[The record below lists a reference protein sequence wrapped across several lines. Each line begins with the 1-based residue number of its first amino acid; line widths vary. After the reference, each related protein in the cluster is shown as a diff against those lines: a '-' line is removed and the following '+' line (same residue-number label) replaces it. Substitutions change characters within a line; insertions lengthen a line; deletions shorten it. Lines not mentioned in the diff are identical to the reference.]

1 MFKAKFIISA
11 IAAAVLTAG
20 TGTAVYAYYNNSS
33 TSGIAVP
40 DFVGSDKATV
50 ENWIEKYDN
59 EDQVQLVY
67 DYSEDVEVD
76 IVMEQSLEEGTV
88 LEADDTLQLT
98 LSLGPDEKALFEL
111 PDFTGKKRAEIEEWF
126 NKYHFTAVTYT
137 YEAVEDA
144 SIEKDTFISMTPEA
158 GKEVLRTDA
167 VEVKLVTDEIT
178 VPDLATMSRD
188 DIQAWGDKWGVTI
201 SFEEEESEMLQDGAI
216 ASVSAANGAIVK
228 RGDTIVVKIAKH
240 VDRPQS
246 EEAIQQTTTQQQTD
260 ANAGADAGSGSGATS
275 NNGGTNDDSSG
286 GGSQT
291 TVTNACPIL
300 QEYLMRAYGD
310 SENEIKTNFQVFID
324 RGCKIT
330 FDKVQ
335 TDERPGL
342 IQYSI
347 TSEDGNSA
355 YAVINIPQ

>member
-178 VPDLATMSRD
+178 VPDLATMSRE

-201 SFEEEESEMLQDGAI
+201 AFEEQESEMLQDGAI

-228 RGDTIVVKIAKH
+228 RGDTITVKIAKH
-240 VDRPQS
+240 VDRPIDQ
-246 EEAIQQTTTQQQTD
+246 EAQQQTTTNQQTD
-260 ANAGADAGSGSGATS
+260 TNSNANAGS
-275 NNGGTNDDSSG
+275 SSG
-286 GGSQT
+286 GGQT
-291 TVTNACPIL
+291 TDNTTPSTPAPTNLCPSSIP
-300 QEYLMRAYGD
+300 QF
-310 SENEIKTNFQVFID
+310 S
-324 RGCKIT
+324 
-330 FDKVQ
+330 
-335 TDERPGL
+335 RPGNVDQVKASFGD
-342 IQYSI
+342 IEGKGCVISYNTISDRDQPTGYVKGSY
-347 TSEDGNSA
+347 TVTGADGNSA
-355 YAVINIPQ
+355 SVTVNWWE

>member
-1 MFKAKFIISA
+1 MFKAKLIISA

-20 TGTAVYAYYNNSS
+20 TGTAVYAYYNNNS

-50 ENWIEKYDN
+50 ENWIEKYDT

-67 DYSEDVEVD
+67 DYSEEVEVD

-88 LEADDTLQLT
+88 LESDDTLQLT

-111 PDFTGKKRAEIEEWF
+111 PDFTGKKKAEIEEWF

-158 GKEVLRTDA
+158 GNEVLRTDA
-167 VEVKLVTDEIT
+167 IEVKLVTDEIT
-178 VPDLATMSRD
+178 VPDLATMSRE

-228 RGDTIVVKIAKH
+228 RGDTIVVKIAKY
-240 VDRPQS
+240 VDRPTDQAAADY
-246 EEAIQQTTTQQQTD
+246 ENTAMTTD
-260 ANAGADAGSGSGATS
+260 PNVSANAGSGSESSSNNAGSNSDSS
-275 NNGGTNDDSSG
+275 NNGSG
-286 GGSQT
+286 T
-291 TVTNACPIL
+291 TVMNACQAFWYPPEETI
-300 QEYLMRAYGD
+300 E
-310 SENEIKTNFQVFID
+310 SESEARSKFGAIVSSMPGCSATYNEGKYS
-324 RGCKIT
+324 
-330 FDKVQ
+330 FDGSWSY
-335 TDERPGL
+335 DL
-342 IQYSI
+342 S
-347 TSEDGNSA
+347 SDGNT
-355 YAVINIPQ
+355 INFYIQKY

>member
-33 TSGIAVP
+33 AAGIAVP

-50 ENWIEKYDN
+50 ENWIEKYDT

-76 IVMEQSLEEGTV
+76 IVMEQSLDEGTV

-111 PDFTGKKRAEIEEWF
+111 PDFTGKMRTEIEEWF
-126 NKYHFTAVTYT
+126 NQYHFTAVTYT

-167 VEVKLVTDEIT
+167 IEVKLVTDEIT
-178 VPDLATMSRD
+178 VPDLATMSRE

-201 SFEEEESEMLQDGAI
+201 SFEEQESEMLQDGAI

-246 EEAIQQTTTQQQTD
+246 EEAVQQTTTQQQTD
-260 ANAGADAGSGSGATS
+260 TNAGANAGSGSGS
-275 NNGGTNDDSSG
+275 NSNTNPVAPDPTPSPTNLCPSSVPYIFRGTTLAEVQDSFSRDAAKG
-286 GGSQT
+286 CQISYSTITDWNQGAG
-291 TVTNACPIL
+291 
-300 QEYLMRAYGD
+300 
-310 SENEIKTNFQVFID
+310 FISY
-324 RGCKIT
+324 
-330 FDKVQ
+330 
-335 TDERPGL
+335 ERTGA
-342 IQYSI
+342 
-347 TSEDGNSA
+347 DGNSA
-355 YAVINIPQ
+355 NVVVNILN

>member
-178 VPDLATMSRD
+178 VPDLAAMSRE

-240 VDRPQS
+240 VDRPTDPAAS
-246 EEAIQQTTTQQQTD
+246 DYENTAMTTD
-260 ANAGADAGSGSGATS
+260 PNISGNPGSGSGVTTENSGSNGTS
-275 NNGGTNDDSSG
+275 NGSG
-286 GGSQT
+286 NET
-291 TVTNACPIL
+291 AVTNACEGFNLIISDADSESEIHSRVENWL
-300 QEYLMRAYGD
+300 QFFPGCSATYQYGD
-310 SENEIKTNFQVFID
+310 ESMKSDYTYTPNGNTLIVTIK
-324 RGCKIT
+324 
-330 FDKVQ
+330 
-335 TDERPGL
+335 P
-342 IQYSI
+342 Y
-347 TSEDGNSA
+347 
-355 YAVINIPQ
+355 

>member
-1 MFKAKFIISA
+1 MLKAKIIISA

-33 TSGIAVP
+33 ATGIAVP

-50 ENWIEKYDN
+50 ENWIEKYDT

-67 DYSEDVEVD
+67 DYSEEVEVD
-76 IVMEQSLEEGTV
+76 IVMEQSLDEGAV

-98 LSLGPDEKALFEL
+98 LSLGPDDEALFEL

-167 VEVKLVTDEIT
+167 IEVKLVTDEIT
-178 VPDLATMSRD
+178 VPDLATMSRE

-201 SFEEEESEMLQDGAI
+201 SFEEQESEMLQDGVI
-216 ASVSAANGAIVK
+216 ASVSATNGAIVK

-240 VDRPQS
+240 VESAVS
-246 EEAIQQTTTQQQTD
+246 ESIEYSEKTTNTTPESENPYASNEYPETNPGNQ
-260 ANAGADAGSGSGATS
+260 
-275 NNGGTNDDSSG
+275 NNGSQNNDSGNTSVDTGKMCPSAVPVFSASS
-286 GGSQT
+286 
-291 TVTNACPIL
+291 I
-300 QEYLMRAYGD
+300 D
-310 SENEIKTNFQVFID
+310 EIKGRF
-324 RGCKIT
+324 
-330 FDKVQ
+330 
-335 TDERPGL
+335 
-342 IQYSI
+342 
-347 TSEDGNSA
+347 SA
-355 YAVINIPQ
+355 YPAKGCEVRFDVDDFTFTAPYEYSVDYAYDPTGHTAVVRIKNF

>member
-20 TGTAVYAYYNNSS
+20 TGTAVYAYYNNGSS
-33 TSGIAVP
+33 NGIAVP

-50 ENWIEKYDN
+50 ENWIEKYDT
-59 EDQVQLVY
+59 EEQVQLVY

-76 IVMEQSLEEGTV
+76 IVMEQSLDEGTV

-111 PDFTGKKRAEIEEWF
+111 PDFTGKKKAEIEEWF
-126 NKYHFTAVTYT
+126 NQYHFTAVTYT

-167 VEVKLVTDEIT
+167 IEVKLVTDEIT
-178 VPDLATMSRD
+178 VPDLATMSRE

-201 SFEEEESEMLQDGAI
+201 SFEEQESEMLQDGAI

-240 VDRPQS
+240 VQS
-246 EEAIQQTTTQQQTD
+246 EVSESIEYGEMTTNTHPESENP
-260 ANAGADAGSGSGATS
+260 NATTENPDTKPGNQNGESSDTS
-275 NNGGTNDDSSG
+275 NNTQTDTGKLCPSAVPVFSASS
-286 GGSQT
+286 
-291 TVTNACPIL
+291 V
-300 QEYLMRAYGD
+300 D
-310 SENEIKTNFQVFID
+310 EIKGRFNGQC
-324 RGCKIT
+324 R
-330 FDKVQ
+330 
-335 TDERPGL
+335 
-342 IQYSI
+342 
-347 TSEDGNSA
+347 
-355 YAVINIPQ
+355 

>member
-20 TGTAVYAYYNNSS
+20 TGTAVYAYYNNGSS
-33 TSGIAVP
+33 SGIAVP

-50 ENWIEKYDN
+50 ENWIEKYDT
-59 EDQVQLVY
+59 EEQVQLVY

-76 IVMEQSLEEGTV
+76 IVMEQSLEEGAV

-111 PDFTGKKRAEIEEWF
+111 PDFTGKKKAEIEEWF
-126 NKYHFTAVTYT
+126 NQYHFTAVTYT

-144 SIEKDTFISMTPEA
+144 TIEKDTFISMTPEA
-158 GKEVLRTDA
+158 GNEVLRTDA
-167 VEVKLVTDEIT
+167 IEVKLVTDEIT
-178 VPDLATMSRD
+178 VPDLATMSRE

-240 VDRPQS
+240 VDRPMS
-246 EEAIQQTTTQQQTD
+246 EEAQQQATTQQQTD
-260 ANAGADAGSGSGATS
+260 ANPGTPAGG
-275 NNGGTNDDSSG
+275 SSG
-286 GGSQT
+286 GDQT
-291 TVTNACPIL
+291 TTPSNPTPAPTNLCPSAIP
-300 QEYLMRAYGD
+300 EF
-310 SENEIKTNFQVFID
+310 T
-324 RGCKIT
+324 
-330 FDKVQ
+330 
-335 TDERPGL
+335 RPGNVSQVQASFAD
-342 IQYSI
+342 IEAKGCVISYNTISDRNQPTGYVKRSY
-347 TSEDGNSA
+347 TVTGADGNSA
-355 YAVINIPQ
+355 SVTVNWWE

>member
-111 PDFTGKKRAEIEEWF
+111 PDFTGKKKAEIEEWF

-178 VPDLATMSRD
+178 VPDLAAMSRE

-201 SFEEEESEMLQDGAI
+201 SFEEQESEMLQDGAI
-216 ASVSAANGAIVK
+216 ASVSATNGAIVK
-228 RGDTIVVKIAKH
+228 RGDTITVNIAKH
-240 VDRPQS
+240 VDRPIDQ
-246 EEAIQQTTTQQQTD
+246 EAQQQTTTNQQTD
-260 ANAGADAGSGSGATS
+260 TNSNANAGS
-275 NNGGTNDDSSG
+275 SSG
-286 GGSQT
+286 GGQT
-291 TVTNACPIL
+291 TDPVAPTPAPTNLCPSSVPSIGRGTTLSDVQSSFGAIAAKGCQISYSTITDWNQGAGFISYSVT
-300 QEYLMRAYGD
+300 G
-310 SENEIKTNFQVFID
+310 S
-324 RGCKIT
+324 
-330 FDKVQ
+330 
-335 TDERPGL
+335 
-342 IQYSI
+342 
-347 TSEDGNSA
+347 DGNSA
-355 YAVINIPQ
+355 NVVVNILN

>member
-20 TGTAVYAYYNNSS
+20 TGTAVYAYYNNGSS
-33 TSGIAVP
+33 SGIAVP

-50 ENWIEKYDN
+50 ENWIEKYDTD
-59 EDQVQLVY
+59 EQVQLVY

-111 PDFTGKKRAEIEEWF
+111 PDFTGKKKAEIEEWF
-126 NKYHFTAVTYT
+126 NQYHFTSVTYT

-144 SIEKDTFISMTPEA
+144 TIEKDTFISMTPEA
-158 GKEVLRTDA
+158 GNEVLRTDA
-167 VEVKLVTDEIT
+167 IEVKLVTDEIT
-178 VPDLATMSRD
+178 VPDLATMSRE

-240 VDRPQS
+240 VDKPQS
-246 EEAIQQTTTQQQTD
+246 EQAQQQTTTNQQTD
-260 ANAGADAGSGSGATS
+260 TNANAPAGSG
-275 NNGGTNDDSSG
+275 NGSGTN
-286 GGSQT
+286 
-291 TVTNACPIL
+291 TVTPEPTPTPAPTNLCPSAIP
-300 QEYLMRAYGD
+300 EF
-310 SENEIKTNFQVFID
+310 T
-324 RGCKIT
+324 
-330 FDKVQ
+330 
-335 TDERPGL
+335 RPGNVSQVQASFAD
-342 IQYSI
+342 IEAKGCVISYNTISDRNQPTGYVKRSYTVI
-347 TSEDGNSA
+347 GADGNSA
-355 YAVINIPQ
+355 SVTVNWWE

>member
-178 VPDLATMSRD
+178 VPDLAAMSRE

-228 RGDTIVVKIAKH
+228 RGDTITVKIAKH
-240 VDRPQS
+240 VDRPTDQ
-246 EEAIQQTTTQQQTD
+246 EAVQQTTTNQQTD
-260 ANAGADAGSGSGATS
+260 TNINTPAGG
-275 NNGGTNDDSSG
+275 SSG
-286 GGSQT
+286 GGQT
-291 TVTNACPIL
+291 TDNTSPSTPSVTNACQAFWYPPEETI
-300 QEYLMRAYGD
+300 D
-310 SENEIKTNFQVFID
+310 SAAQAQSKFGAIVSSLPGCSATYNEGKYS
-324 RGCKIT
+324 
-330 FDKVQ
+330 FDGSWSY
-335 TDERPGL
+335 DL
-342 IQYSI
+342 SN
-347 TSEDGNSA
+347 DGNT
-355 YAVINIPQ
+355 INFYIQKY